1 MNYYFSKVLN
11 VAFDDA
17 IAKVTASLQEEGF
30 GILTEIDVQATL
42 KKKLNV
48 EIPRYKILGACHPAS
63 AYKALQVED
72 KIGTMLPCNVIV
84 QERTDGVEVSAVDPI
99 ASMQAIANPELKG
112 VAEHIQAK
120 LKSVIEHL
128 T

>member
-1 MNYYFSKVLN
+1 MSYYFSKVLN
-11 VAFDDA
+11 IVFDDA
-17 IAKVTASLQEEGF
+17 ISKVMASLQEEGF

-42 KKKLNV
+42 KKNLNA

-63 AYKALQVED
+63 AYQALQVED

-84 QERTDGVEVSAVDPI
+84 QEKTDGVEVSAVDPI
-99 ASMQAIANPELKG
+99 ASMQAIANPDLKA
-112 VAEHIQAK
+112 VAEQVRVK
-120 LKSVIEHL
+120 LKSLIEHL

>member
-1 MNYYFSKVLN
+1 
-11 VAFDDA
+11 
-17 IAKVTASLQEEGF
+17 
-30 GILTEIDVQATL
+30 
-42 KKKLNV
+42 
-48 EIPRYKILGACHPAS
+48 
-63 AYKALQVED
+63 
-72 KIGTMLPCNVIV
+72 MLPCNVIV

-99 ASMQAIANPELKG
+99 ASMQATANPELKG

>member
-1 MNYYFSKVLN
+1 VNYYFSKVLN